1 MNFNTDRVKK
11 TFENIWWLKKK
22 ASNFA
27 LAFGEVLREAP
38 ETEAGRQSLSE
49 GKTKIN
55 LKKFG

>member
-1 MNFNTDRVKK
+1 MLRKIIRKK
-11 TFENIWWLKKK
+11 IRKYLVDKEKG
-22 ASNFA
+22 SNFA

-38 ETEAGRQSLSE
+38 ETEAGRRSLPE